1 MDLLDYDKSGDLL
14 NSILREI
21 VDGIIT
27 IDSAGQI
34 ESVNPA
40 AERIFGYSSKELM
53 GKNIKILMPD
63 PYHKEHD
70 GYLSNYNN
78 TGDKKIIGIGR
89 EVVGIKKDGTTF
101 PVDLAVSESS
111 SGDIKFYTG
120 IIRDITQR
128 KQIENELKLFRN
140 LVNQSNDA
148 LFIIEPESG
157 EYLDVNETACRYL
170 GFSKSD
176 LVGMKVIDIDDN
188 LTSKRKWKKHSKQ
201 VIKEGSS
208 ARESYYKR
216 HDGTTFPV
224 EINVKST
231 TIANKNYFIAIA
243 RDITERKKS
252 GAELDLSRQQLQ
264 NLFENLDNVF
274 YSFDIKRDILLEI
287 SPACYVVFGKKQEDF
302 FKDRWL
308 WKNMIHPEDVKAE
321 DDVWKQVYAG
331 IPSEVQYRI
340 IKPDGEIRWLNDKMR
355 PAFGNKGE
363 VTRIDGIVSDITRD
377 KQYEEALRE
386 SENRFRKIFE
396 DSPLGM
402 AMVDMEFGYIDIN
415 VSFCKMLGYKKSEL
429 MKMTFRDFTHPDD
442 LNKDDKN
449 IKKLVEGELPFYH
462 TEKRYIK
469 KDDSIFWA
477 ETTVTIISDEEGEPL
492 YFLSMVEDINERK
505 LAEEELE
512 HYRKNLE
519 KLVENRTEELSEAN
533 KNLLKEIG
541 ERETAEIALQQF
553 KNTLDATLDSV
564 FMFDPNS
571 LQFTY
576 VNQGAASQLGYTR
589 KKLLELTPL
598 DITPEF
604 KEDEF
609 RKLLSTL
616 ITGKKASATFE
627 TFHLKKNGE
636 ELPVEVF
643 LQYTTP
649 INGASRFV
657 AIARDIR
664 ERKIAEAELKESE
677 AKYRQLV
684 ENAEDA
690 IYILQDGKFV
700 VSNPATEKITGYTKE
715 DFMSE
720 DFDFINLVAPESKEF
735 ILNRSKAREEG
746 INIPSRY
753 EFKGLTKDNQLRDLE
768 AITSSILYKGKQAI
782 QGVIRDVTEQ
792 KRQVRENLELAKKL
806 ERAQRLESLG
816 VLAGGIAHDLNNIL
830 GPIIGYPDIILTTLP
845 DDDPI
850 RNDVEQIKIAAGRAR
865 DVVTDLL
872 TMARRGKYEM
882 GAINLNNLVDD
893 YLSSYSFIDIKDK
906 YENISFKFKPGKD
919 IKNLLGSESHLSKV
933 LMNLVINAF
942 ESMPAGGKLKISTSN
957 TRIKERQLYYG
968 EIPDGEY
975 VLLEVRDTGEGIK
988 DENLMRIFE
997 PFYSNKSMGKSG
1009 SGLGLSVVWGVVKD
1023 HNSYLDVNSRMG
1035 KGTTFSIYFP
1045 VTSDEGSTPK
1055 YKDINLQGSETILVI
1070 DDNEDQRE
1078 LAERLLSSLGYTVIS
1093 VENGRAGIKYLK
1105 KHKVDLII
1113 LDMIMEDDFDGLDT
1127 FEKILDSHPDQKVI
1141 LASGFSETE
1150 RVKKAQNLGA
1160 GRYVRKPFTREEIGR
1175 AIRESLDD
1183 G

>member
-1 MDLLDYDKSGDLL
+1 MDYDKSGDLL
-14 NSILREI
+14 KTILSDI

-27 IDSAGQI
+27 IDSAGRI

-53 GKNIKILMPD
+53 GKNVKILMPD

-101 PVDLAVSESS
+101 PIDLAVSEST
-111 SGDIKFYTG
+111 SGDIKFFTG

-140 LVNQSNDA
+140 LVDQSYDA

-176 LVGMKVIDIDDN
+176 LVGMKVIDIDGN
-188 LTSKRKWKKHSKQ
+188 LTKKREWKKHSKQ

-208 ARESYYKR
+208 VRESFYKR

-274 YSFDIKRDILLEI
+274 YSFDIKKENLLEI
-287 SPACYVVFGKKQEDF
+287 SPACYVVFGKKQKDF
-302 FKDRWL
+302 IKDRWL
-308 WKNMIHPEDVKAE
+308 WKDMIHPEDVKTE
-321 DDVWKQVYAG
+321 DDVWKQVCAG
-331 IPSEVQYRI
+331 TPSEVQYRI
-340 IKPDGEIRWLNDKMR
+340 IRPDGEIRWLNEKLR
-355 PAFGNKGE
+355 PAFNDQGE
-363 VTRIDGIVSDITRD
+363 VVRIDGIVSDITRD

-402 AMVDMEFGYIDIN
+402 AMVDMEYGYIDIN
-415 VSFCKMLGYKKSEL
+415 ASFCRMLGYKKSEL

-442 LNKDDKN
+442 FNEDNKN
-449 IKKLVEGELPFYH
+449 IKKLVEGEIQFYH

-469 KDDSIFWA
+469 KDDSTFWA

-533 KNLLKEIG
+533 KKLLKEI
-541 ERETAEIALQQF
+541 A
-553 KNTLDATLDSV
+553 
-564 FMFDPNS
+564 
-571 LQFTY
+571 
-576 VNQGAASQLGYTR
+576 
-589 KKLLELTPL
+589 
-598 DITPEF
+598 
-604 KEDEF
+604 
-609 RKLLSTL
+609 
-616 ITGKKASATFE
+616 
-627 TFHLKKNGE
+627 
-636 ELPVEVF
+636 
-643 LQYTTP
+643 
-649 INGASRFV
+649 
-657 AIARDIR
+657 

-677 AKYRQLV
+677 VKYRQLV

-690 IYILQDGKFV
+690 IYIIQDGKFV

-715 DFMSE
+715 DFISE

-792 KRQVRENLELAKKL
+792 KRQVEENLELAKKL

-816 VLAGGIAHDLNNIL
+816 VLAGGVAHDLNNIL

-919 IKNLLGSESHLSKV
+919 IENLLGSESHISKV

-968 EIPDGEY
+968 EIPEGEY
-975 VLLEVRDTGEGIK
+975 VLLEVRDTGEGIS

-997 PFYSNKSMGKSG
+997 PFYSNKSMGRSG

-1055 YKDINLQGSETILVI
+1055 DKDVNLQGSETILVI

-1078 LAERLLSSLGYTVIS
+1078 LAERLLSSFGYIVIS
-1093 VENGRAGIKYLK
+1093 MENGRAGIEYLK

-1127 FEKILDSHPDQKVI
+1127 FEKIIDSYPDQKVI

>member
-1 MDLLDYDKSGDLL
+1 
-14 NSILREI
+14 
-21 VDGIIT
+21 
-27 IDSAGQI
+27 
-34 ESVNPA
+34 
-40 AERIFGYSSKELM
+40 
-53 GKNIKILMPD
+53 
-63 PYHKEHD
+63 
-70 GYLSNYNN
+70 
-78 TGDKKIIGIGR
+78 
-89 EVVGIKKDGTTF
+89 
-101 PVDLAVSESS
+101 
-111 SGDIKFYTG
+111 
-120 IIRDITQR
+120 
-128 KQIENELKLFRN
+128 
-140 LVNQSNDA
+140 
-148 LFIIEPESG
+148 
-157 EYLDVNETACRYL
+157 
-170 GFSKSD
+170 
-176 LVGMKVIDIDDN
+176 
-188 LTSKRKWKKHSKQ
+188 
-201 VIKEGSS
+201 
-208 ARESYYKR
+208 
-216 HDGTTFPV
+216 
-224 EINVKST
+224 
-231 TIANKNYFIAIA
+231 
-243 RDITERKKS
+243 
-252 GAELDLSRQQLQ
+252 
-264 NLFENLDNVF
+264 
-274 YSFDIKRDILLEI
+274 
-287 SPACYVVFGKKQEDF
+287 
-302 FKDRWL
+302 
-308 WKNMIHPEDVKAE
+308 
-321 DDVWKQVYAG
+321 
-331 IPSEVQYRI
+331 
-340 IKPDGEIRWLNDKMR
+340 MR
-355 PAFGNKGE
+355 PAFGDKGE

-402 AMVDMEFGYIDIN
+402 AMVDMEYGYIDIN
-415 VSFCKMLGYKKSEL
+415 ASFCRMLGYKKSEL

-442 LNKDDKN
+442 FNEDNKN
-449 IKKLVEGELPFYH
+449 IKKLVEGEIQFYH

-469 KDDSIFWA
+469 KDDSTFWA

-533 KNLLKEIG
+533 KKLLKEI
-541 ERETAEIALQQF
+541 A
-553 KNTLDATLDSV
+553 
-564 FMFDPNS
+564 
-571 LQFTY
+571 
-576 VNQGAASQLGYTR
+576 
-589 KKLLELTPL
+589 
-598 DITPEF
+598 
-604 KEDEF
+604 
-609 RKLLSTL
+609 
-616 ITGKKASATFE
+616 
-627 TFHLKKNGE
+627 
-636 ELPVEVF
+636 
-643 LQYTTP
+643 
-649 INGASRFV
+649 
-657 AIARDIR
+657 

-677 AKYRQLV
+677 VKYRQLV

-690 IYILQDGKFV
+690 IYIIQDGKFV

-715 DFMSE
+715 DFISE

-792 KRQVRENLELAKKL
+792 KRQVEENLELAKKL
-806 ERAQRLESLG
+806 ERAQRLESLR
-816 VLAGGIAHDLNNIL
+816 VLAEGVAHDLNNIL

-919 IKNLLGSESHLSKV
+919 IENLLGSESHISKV

-968 EIPDGEY
+968 EIPEGEY
-975 VLLEVRDTGEGIK
+975 VLLEVRDTGEGIS

-997 PFYSNKSMGKSG
+997 PFYSNKSMGRSG

-1055 YKDINLQGSETILVI
+1055 DKDINLQGSETILVI

-1078 LAERLLSSLGYTVIS
+1078 LAERLLSSFGYTVIS
-1093 VENGRAGIKYLK
+1093 MENGRAGIEYLK

-1127 FEKILDSHPDQKVI
+1127 FEKILDSHPNQKVI

-1160 GRYVRKPFTREEIGR
+1160 GKYVRKPFTREEIGR

-1183 G
+1183 E

>member
-14 NSILREI
+14 KAILRDI

-27 IDSAGQI
+27 IDSAGRI

-40 AERIFGYSSKELM
+40 AERIFGYSSEELM
-53 GKNIKILMPD
+53 GKNVKILMPE
-63 PYHKEHD
+63 PFHSEHD
-70 GYLSNYNN
+70 GYLSGYHE

-89 EVVGIKKDGTTF
+89 EVVGKKKDGTTF
-101 PVDLAVSESS
+101 PIDLAVSESTT
-111 SGDIKFYTG
+111 GDIKFYTG

-140 LVNQSNDA
+140 LVDQSNDA

-170 GFSKSD
+170 GISKDD
-176 LVGMKVIDIDDN
+176 LVGMKVSDIDGN
-188 LTSKRKWKKHSKQ
+188 LTKKREWRKHSKQ

-208 ARESYYKR
+208 VRESYYRR

-224 EINVKST
+224 EINIKYT

-252 GAELDLSRQQLQ
+252 DAELDMSRQQLQ
-264 NLFENLDNVF
+264 NLFENLDDVF
-274 YSFDIKRDILLEI
+274 YSFDVKRDILLEI
-287 SPACYVVFGKKQEDF
+287 SPTCYVIFGRKQNDF
-302 FKDRWL
+302 IKDRWL
-308 WKNMIHPEDVKAE
+308 WKNLIHPEDVKKE
-321 DDVWKQVYAG
+321 DDVWKQVRSG
-331 IPSEVQYRI
+331 TPSEVQYRI
-340 IKPDGEIRWLNDKMR
+340 IKPDGEIRWLNEKLR
-355 PAFGNKGE
+355 PAFGDEGE

-386 SENRFRKIFE
+386 SEILFRKIFE

-402 AMVDMEFGYIDIN
+402 TMINMEFGFIEIN
-415 VSFCKMLGYKKSEL
+415 ASICRMLGYKKSEL
-429 MKMTFRDFTHPDD
+429 MKLTFRDFTHLDD
-442 LNKDDKN
+442 LNKDIKN
-449 IKKLVEGELPFYH
+449 IKNLVDGEIPFYN

-469 KDDSIFWA
+469 KDKSTFWA
-477 ETTVTIISDEEGEPL
+477 ETTVTIIRDEEGEPL

-519 KLVENRTEELSEAN
+519 KLVENRTGELSEAN
-533 KNLLKEIG
+533 KKLLKEIS

-564 FMFDPNS
+564 FMFDPDS
-571 LQFTY
+571 LKFTY

-589 KKLLELTPL
+589 KKLLEMTPL

-604 KEDEF
+604 NEDEF

-616 ITGKKASATFE
+616 IKGKEASTTLE
-627 TFHLKKNGE
+627 TFHISKNGE
-636 ELPVEVF
+636 HLPVEVF

-649 INGASRFV
+649 LDGESRFV
-657 AIARDIR
+657 SIARNIR

-677 AKYRQLV
+677 VKYRQLV

-700 VSNPATEKITGYTKE
+700 VFNPAIEKITGYTKT
-715 DFMSE
+715 DFMSK
-720 DFDFINLVAPESKEF
+720 DFDFMNLVAPESKEF

-816 VLAGGIAHDLNNIL
+816 VLAGGVAHDLNNIL

-919 IKNLLGSESHLSKV
+919 IENLLGSESHISKV
-933 LMNLVINAF
+933 LMSLVINAF
-942 ESMPAGGKLKISTSN
+942 ESMPAGGKLKSARPI
-957 TRIKERQLYYG
+957 REL
-968 EIPDGEY
+968 
-975 VLLEVRDTGEGIK
+975 
-988 DENLMRIFE
+988 
-997 PFYSNKSMGKSG
+997 KSASSIMEKSRRA
-1009 SGLGLSVVWGVVKD
+1009 
-1023 HNSYLDVNSRMG
+1023 N
-1035 KGTTFSIYFP
+1035 TFSSKFA
-1045 VTSDEGSTPK
+1045 TP
-1055 YKDINLQGSETILVI
+1055 E
-1070 DDNEDQRE
+1070 
-1078 LAERLLSSLGYTVIS
+1078 
-1093 VENGRAGIKYLK
+1093 
-1105 KHKVDLII
+1105 KV
-1113 LDMIMEDDFDGLDT
+1113 
-1127 FEKILDSHPDQKVI
+1127 
-1141 LASGFSETE
+1141 
-1150 RVKKAQNLGA
+1150 
-1160 GRYVRKPFTREEIGR
+1160 
-1175 AIRESLDD
+1175 
-1183 G
+1183 